1 MRQSSCGFNGGKNV
15 KVLEQQPTTGGH
27 SKPKHSSIKSGG
39 LWGNLRYD
47 LRFNPCLC
55 FLCLPAIIWFCVFA
69 YSPLIYL
76 LAAFKKYSPAKGLW
90 GSEWVQLENFKAFFG
105 SDAFFRVTFN
115 TFFLNVLF
123 IASSTITSILIAIA
137 LSEIGNRYFKKVTQS
152 IVILPHFIS
161 WTVIALLCEALL
173 KTQNGFINNFLVS
186 LGMEKINFYQNADVW
201 PALLVCL
208 RIWQGAGY
216 GSIVYLATI
225 AGLDQSMYEA
235 ARVDGATRGQCIRY
249 LTLPLL
255 KTTVVMLSI
264 MSISKIF
271 NGDFGMIY
279 NLVGSNSMLYRTTD
293 VIDTY
298 TYRMLVESTNIGQS
312 AAVSFYQSLLGFII
326 VMLTNAATKKLDP
339 DSALF

>member
-1 MRQSSCGFNGGKNV
+1 MEQELKKKKRNKSSGVGG
-15 KVLEQQPTTGGH
+15 VLA
-27 SKPKHSSIKSGG
+27 G
-39 LWGNLRYD
+39 LKYD
-47 LRFNPCLC
+47 IRHNPYLC
-55 FLCLPAIIWFCVFA
+55 ILCLPAIVWFCVFA
-69 YSPLIYL
+69 YSPLVYL
-76 LAAFKKYSPAKGLW
+76 LTAFKKYQATKGLW
-90 GSEWVQLENFKAFFG
+90 GSEWVGLANFKAFFG

-115 TFFLNVLF
+115 TIFLNVLF
-123 IASSTITSILIAIA
+123 IVATMFFSIMIAIA
-137 LSEIGNRYFKKVTQS
+137 LSEVGNKIFKKTTQS

-173 KTQNGFINNFLVS
+173 KTENGFVNTIIT
-186 LGMEKINFYQNADVW
+186 GMGLEKINFYQNANVW
-201 PALLVCL
+201 PALLVIL

-225 AGLDQSMYEA
+225 SGLDQEMYEA

-255 KTTVVMLSI
+255 KSTAIMLFI
-264 MSISKIF
+264 MNVGKIF

-279 NLVGSNSMLYRTTD
+279 NLVGTNSMLYRTTD

-298 TYRMLVESTNIGQS
+298 VYRMLVESTNIGQS
-312 AAVSFYQSLLGFII
+312 AAVSFYQSIMGLVI
-326 VMLTNAATKKLDP
+326 VMCTNALTKKLDP

>member
-1 MRQSSCGFNGGKNV
+1 MKSA
-15 KVLEQQPTTGGH
+15 
-27 SKPKHSSIKSGG
+27 SKQKKKSGG
-39 LWGNLRYD
+39 LISGIKYD
-47 LRFNPCLC
+47 IRHNPY
-55 FLCLPAIIWFCVFA
+55 LCLLCVPAILWFCIFA
-69 YSPLIYL
+69 YSPLVYL
-76 LAAFKKYSPAKGLW
+76 LTAFQRYRPTEGLW
-90 GSEWVQLENFKAFFG
+90 GSEFIGLMNFKAFFG
-105 SDAFFRVTFN
+105 SSAFFQVTFN
-115 TFFLNVLF
+115 TIFLNALF
-123 IASSTITSILIAIA
+123 IISSMAVSILIAIA
-137 LSEIGNRYFKKVTQS
+137 LSEVNGRLFKKATQS

-173 KTQNGFINNFLVS
+173 KTQNGFINNILVS

-201 PALLVCL
+201 PALLVFL

-225 AGLDQSMYEA
+225 AGLDQEMFEA

-255 KTTVVMLSI
+255 KSTAVMLFI
-264 MSISKIF
+264 MNVGKIF

-279 NLVGSNSMLYRTTD
+279 NLVGSNSLLYRTTD

-298 TYRMLVESTNIGQS
+298 VYRMLVESTNIGQS
-312 AAVSFYQSLLGFII
+312 AAVSFYQSVMGFVI
-326 VMLTNAATKKLDP
+326 VLATNALTRKLDP

>member
-1 MRQSSCGFNGGKNV
+1 MKLLERQKNKGGGSPTRSGGGSQALAKQARRQSGF
-15 KVLEQQPTTGGH
+15 
-27 SKPKHSSIKSGG
+27 
-39 LWGNLRYD
+39 WANLKYD
-47 LRFNPCLC
+47 ITHNPYLCL
-55 FLCLPAIIWFCVFA
+55 LCLPAIIWFCVFA
-69 YSPLIYL
+69 YSPLVYL

-115 TFFLNVLF
+115 TLFLNILF
-123 IASSTITSILIAIA
+123 IATSTIVSIAIAIA
-137 LSEIGNRYFKKVTQS
+137 LSEIGNRLFKKITQS

-173 KTQNGFINNFLVS
+173 KTQNGFINNFISSIGL
-186 LGMEKINFYQNADVW
+186 ERINFYQDAGVW
-201 PALLVCL
+201 PVLLVCL

-225 AGLDQSMYEA
+225 AGLDQDMYEA

-249 LTLPLL
+249 LTIPLL
-255 KTTVVMLSI
+255 KTTVIMLTI
-264 MSISKIF
+264 MSIGKIF

-279 NLVGSNSMLYRTTD
+279 NLVGTNSMLYRTTD

-312 AAVSFYQSLLGFII
+312 AAVSFYQSMMGFFI
-326 VMLTNAATKKLDP
+326 VMITNAITKKLDR

>member
-1 MRQSSCGFNGGKNV
+1 MKSA
-15 KVLEQQPTTGGH
+15 
-27 SKPKHSSIKSGG
+27 SKQKKKSGG
-39 LWGNLRYD
+39 LISGIKYD
-47 LRFNPCLC
+47 IRHNPY
-55 FLCLPAIIWFCVFA
+55 LCLLCIPAILWFCIFA
-69 YSPLIYL
+69 YSPLVYL
-76 LAAFKKYSPAKGLW
+76 LTAFQRYRPTEGLW
-90 GSEWVQLENFKAFFG
+90 GSEFIGLMNFKAFFG
-105 SDAFFRVTFN
+105 SSAFFQVTFN
-115 TFFLNVLF
+115 TIFLNALF
-123 IASSTITSILIAIA
+123 IISSMAVSILIAIA
-137 LSEIGNRYFKKVTQS
+137 LSEVNGRLFKKATQS

-173 KTQNGFINNFLVS
+173 KTQNGFINNILVS

-201 PALLVCL
+201 PALLVFL

-225 AGLDQSMYEA
+225 AGLDQEMFEA

-255 KTTVVMLSI
+255 KSTAVMLFI
-264 MSISKIF
+264 MNVGKIF

-279 NLVGSNSMLYRTTD
+279 NLVGSNSLLYRTTD

-298 TYRMLVESTNIGQS
+298 VYRMLVESTNIGQS
-312 AAVSFYQSLLGFII
+312 AAVSFYQSVMGFVI
-326 VMLTNAATKKLDP
+326 VLATNALTRKLDP